1 MPLTLAHPAAV
12 LPLRRL
18 GLPLSAMAIG
28 SMVPD
33 LPVLAETWHAYGL
46 THSWL
51 GVLTFDLPV
60 ALLILGFWDFF
71 GRDALV
77 DAAPGPVRD
86 RLPARARI
94 GRRGWLLAPLAAVI
108 GAVSHIAWDAFT
120 HEGRWGV
127 RHLSFLQE
135 SYGPM
140 SGEQW
145 AQYLSGIVG
154 LGVVSLA
161 VLHDVHRRA
170 FVDPGRPRR
179 LPAAVL
185 PVAVASA
192 FLWSGLSFVDSL
204 DYGLRDA
211 AFHGAVNGILAM
223 AFVVVALSAVWALA
237 PARVSG
243 PDAPAGPPED
253 ASTTPA
259 SPGPRH

>member
-18 GLPLSAMAIG
+18 GLPFSAMAIG

-51 GVLTFDLPV
+51 GVLTFDLPAV
-60 ALLILGFWDFF
+60 LVILGFWDFF

-77 DAAPGPVRD
+77 DASPAPVRD

-108 GAVSHIAWDAFT
+108 GSVSHIAWDAFT

-135 SYGPM
+135 TYGPM
-140 SGEQW
+140 RGEQW
-145 AQYLSGIVG
+145 AQYLSGILG
-154 LGVVSLA
+154 LGIVALA
-161 VLHDVHRRA
+161 VLHNVHRRPV
-170 FVDPGRPRR
+170 VDAGRPRR

-185 PVAVASA
+185 PIGVVAA
-192 FLWSGLSFVDSL
+192 FVISGSSFVHSRG
-204 DYGLRDA
+204 YGLRDA

-223 AFVVVALSAVWALA
+223 AFLVVALSVVWALVPKPQRQ
-237 PARVSG
+237 PA
-243 PDAPAGPPED
+243 PDAQ
-253 ASTTPA
+253 S
-259 SPGPRH
+259 RL